1 MAPERKRGPTKGN
14 PLIVRAAAFVC
25 RLVAR
30 LATRISVTGLE
41 NAPRSGPLI
50 VVANHLSNADP
61 PIVVG
66 WLTPALGR
74 RMHILAKEALFVGP
88 LGAFLRGQGVTPVRA
103 GGSDVEAYR
112 AARAVLDRGDVLCIF
127 PEGTRSYT
135 GELGEAKLGVA
146 MLATRSDVAILPVGI
161 SGTDRFLGRGQ
172 RFPRLWARVSVRV
185 GRPFKLALDPGL
197 PRRAGLEAATEQIMR
212 AIAAQTEPRHR
223 GRYASPDAV

>member
-1 MAPERKRGPTKGN
+1 VPAERKGI
-14 PLIVRAAAFVC
+14 PLIVRAAAFLC
-25 RLVAR
+25 RLIAR
-30 LATRISVTGLE
+30 VVTRIRVEGLE
-41 NAPRSGPLI
+41 NAPKSGPLI

-74 RMHILAKEALFVGP
+74 PMHILAKEALFVGP
-88 LGAFLRGQGVTPVRA
+88 IGAFLRSQGVTPVRA

-112 AARAVLDRGDVLCIF
+112 AARAVLDRTDVLCIF

-135 GELGEAKLGVA
+135 GELGDAKLGVA
-146 MLATRSDVAILPVGI
+146 MLATRSDVPILPVGI

-172 RFPRLWARVSVRV
+172 RFPRIGARVTVRV
-185 GRPFKLALDPGL
+185 GKPFRLKLDASQ
-197 PRRAGLEAATEQIMR
+197 PRRTALHAATEQIMR

-223 GRYASPDAV
+223 GRYGTPEAV

>member
-1 MAPERKRGPTKGN
+1 M
-14 PLIVRAAAFVC
+14 V
-25 RLVAR
+25 
-30 LATRISVTGLE
+30 TRIQVEGLD
-41 NAPRSGPLI
+41 NAPKSGPLI
-50 VVANHLSNADP
+50 VVCNHLSNADP

-74 RMHILAKEALFVGP
+74 PMHILAKEALFVGP
-88 LGAFLRGQGVTPVRA
+88 IGAFLRSQGVTPVRA

-146 MLATRSDVAILPVGI
+146 MLATRSAVPILPVGI

-172 RFPRLWARVSVRV
+172 RFPRLRARVVLRV
-185 GRPFKLALDPGL
+185 GKPFSVELDASV
-197 PRRAGLEAATEQIMR
+197 PRRAALQHATDRIMR
-212 AIAAQTEPRHR
+212 AVAAQTDVRHR
-223 GRYASPDAV
+223 GRYTE